1 MEIEAKTAALREL
14 NHALSLSK
22 GAQAALEKSVASLR
36 DEMEAKAKAAAENE
50 KAIAGLKEELA
61 TAQKEYVEDV
71 KKLGEAVKLLQ
82 SAPAA
87 AAEEEGMPA

>member
-1 MEIEAKTAALREL
+1 M
-14 NHALSLSK
+14 H
-22 GAQAALEKSVASLR
+22 SLR

-50 KAIAGLKEELA
+50 KAIAALKEELA

-71 KKLGEAVKLLQ
+71 KKLGEAVKSLL
-82 SAPAA
+82 AP